1 MSVLSY
7 SDVTPKKVII
17 YNNEPYEVLS
27 SHVFR
32 MQMRKPVNQTKL
44 RSLKT
49 GKVVENSFHQNE
61 TVVEADIE
69 YENITFLYTN
79 KGEYW
84 FCEEGKPGNR
94 FKLDGEMLGTQVQYF
109 KTNMAVEAMKFKD
122 EIIGVHLPIKMDFKV
137 TDAPPSIKGN
147 TAQGGSKLVT
157 LETGATVNA
166 PLFINSGDILRIN
179 TDTGEYVERGEKA

>member
-157 LETGATVNA
+157 LETGATVND

-179 TDTGEYVERGEKA
+179 TDTGEYVERVEKA